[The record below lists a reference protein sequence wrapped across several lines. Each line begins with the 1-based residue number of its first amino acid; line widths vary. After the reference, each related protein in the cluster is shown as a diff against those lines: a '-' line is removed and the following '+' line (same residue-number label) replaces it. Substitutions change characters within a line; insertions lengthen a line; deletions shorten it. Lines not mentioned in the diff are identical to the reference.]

1 MKVVADNS
9 GCCAIKHI
17 RNFPYSPDVSCYID
31 TSERGHDEDQE
42 SSAPEPY
49 ENWADAKKIESHM
62 NGEKLLRH
70 YVEEIKS
77 RRPAGM
83 ITINLTDD
91 CDEDDDGNRTF
102 NTSRTDAWGPLLEEL
117 GFTDVIFL
125 NSNSGNLIH
134 HYTLVY
140 DEGDWEA

>member
-17 RNFPYSPDVSCYID
+17 RNFQYSPAASVYID
-31 TSERGHDEDQE
+31 DEETGHDEDQE

-49 ENWADAKKIESHM
+49 ENWADGSQLEGYT
-62 NGEKLLRH
+62 NGEKALRH
-70 YVEEIKS
+70 YVAEIKR

-91 CDEDDDGNRTF
+91 CNEDGDGNLAYC
-102 NTSRTDAWGPLLEEL
+102 TSRTEAWGPLLEEL
-117 GFTDVIFL
+117 GFTSVTFL
-125 NSNSGNLIH
+125 NSNSGNRIH

-140 DEGDWEA
+140 DEGNWEA